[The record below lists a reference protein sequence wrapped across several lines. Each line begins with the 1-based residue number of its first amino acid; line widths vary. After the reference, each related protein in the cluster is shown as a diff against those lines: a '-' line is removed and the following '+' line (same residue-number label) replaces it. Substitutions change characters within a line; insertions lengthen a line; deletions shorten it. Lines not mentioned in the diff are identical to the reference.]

1 MATGSIRSIAQSLGS
16 ASSAVDITVNTDQP
30 VCNGV
35 YIGTSGTW
43 HFDIDGT
50 EVVFNLTESGTVLP
64 IRATKATTNGTNAPT
79 SGDIVF
85 LY

>member
-16 ASSAVDITVNTDQP
+16 ASSAVDIDDALDHP

-43 HFDIDGT
+43 HFDIDAT
-50 EVVFNLTESGTVLP
+50 EVVFNLTEAGTILP
-64 IRATKATTNGTNAPT
+64 IRATKATTNGTVAPT
-79 SGDIVF
+79 SGDIIF